1 MKHNILKRVI
11 NNNTSGSSWYFKRFV
26 YLAVK
31 ILDGEVEMS
40 VLQVAQFINFEA
52 ETEVVEVEDGKEGDE
67 ISNISEDSLIDDQ
80 EVGADVNIYE
90 QFANVKNDL
99 DQVLSE
105 AHNKALEDKKISF
118 MKLNYK
124 HLKQKD

>member
-1 MKHNILKRVI
+1 M
-11 NNNTSGSSWYFKRFV
+11 
-26 YLAVK
+26 
-31 ILDGEVEMS
+31 
-40 VLQVAQFINFEA
+40 AQFINFEA